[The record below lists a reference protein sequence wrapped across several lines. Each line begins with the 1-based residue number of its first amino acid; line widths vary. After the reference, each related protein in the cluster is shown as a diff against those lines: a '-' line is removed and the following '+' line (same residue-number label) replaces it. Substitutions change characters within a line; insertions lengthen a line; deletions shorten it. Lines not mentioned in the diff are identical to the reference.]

1 MGKDAREATDCGT
14 HRGGAAMV
22 RTEPTHTDAHT
33 DAHTHAHAATNA
45 HADAHT
51 TGKATG
57 EATGKANGNAGPEAR
72 DLWAAEAYAVLT
84 TVARTY
90 HAVIT

>member
-1 MGKDAREATDCGT
+1 MD
-14 HRGGAAMV
+14 
-22 RTEPTHTDAHT
+22 
-33 DAHTHAHAATNA
+33 THAHADTNA
-45 HADAHT
+45 HAHT

-57 EATGKANGNAGPEAR
+57 EANGNAGPEAR